1 MVEPRARDTLF
12 LLIHNKLPVLERLFR
27 IRLRNDPYCL
37 SCEGAEL
44 ADVEHY
50 FCSCVKVGSIWP
62 WVRRKVVEFARC
74 SQNISDW
81 DILNL
86 FVPDSELD
94 LEVTWLISSYVI
106 FIWENIFV
114 RNAEVKFE
122 QFFGYLSFKYKSLQN
137 ISRYQM
143 RFLNGIS

>member
-1 MVEPRARDTLF
+1 M
-12 LLIHNKLPVLERLFR
+12 
-27 IRLRNDPYCL
+27 
-37 SCEGAEL
+37 
-44 ADVEHY
+44 
-50 FCSCVKVGSIWP
+50 
-62 WVRRKVVEFARC
+62 EFARC

-122 QFFGYLSFKYKSLQN
+122 QFFGYLSFNYKSLQT
-137 ISRYQM
+137 ISKNQM